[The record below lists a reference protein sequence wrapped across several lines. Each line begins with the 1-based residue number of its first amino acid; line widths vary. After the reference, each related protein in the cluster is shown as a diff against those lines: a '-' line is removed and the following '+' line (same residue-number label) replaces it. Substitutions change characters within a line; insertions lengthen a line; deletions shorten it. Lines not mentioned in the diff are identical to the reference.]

1 MLTRSNFLFLQQ
13 FAYFDRDDVA
23 LKGFA
28 KFFKE
33 SAEEEN
39 EHAQKFIKYQNQRGG
54 RVLLTT
60 INRPTQQEWASPL
73 AAVEFALNL
82 EKQVNQVWHFVLVSR
97 SQQRD

>member
-1 MLTRSNFLFLQQ
+1 M
-13 FAYFDRDDVA
+13 A

-39 EHAQKFIKYQNQRGG
+39 EHAQKLIKYQNIRGG
-54 RVLLTT
+54 RVLLTAL
-60 INRPTQQEWASPL
+60 NAPTQQEWESPL

-82 EKQVNQVWHFVLVSR
+82 EKQVNQVHYLMH
-97 SQQRD
+97 